1 MNFKDQIQEML
12 KSLSGEANKVITKEK
27 LTRWVG
33 SVSKIVGLMIES
45 KIPGAMIGELCEI
58 VTDNGDRR
66 MAEVVGFRGDTCILL
81 LLGAG
86 GGLHQGSKVYPTGK
100 TLQAPV
106 GNAMLGRIIDS
117 LGNPLDGKP
126 LTGIKEW
133 RGIDADPPEAFGRPR
148 IDEVFA
154 TGVRAIDS
162 VLTLGVGQRVGLF
175 AGSGVGKSTL
185 MGMIARYSDSEVN
198 VIALVGERGRE
209 VQDFIEESLGEEGMK
224 KSVVIIATSDQP
236 AMFRLKCMFTATTI
250 AEYFR
255 DQGKKVMLMADSV
268 TRLAMA
274 GREVGLSIGEPPTM
288 KGYTPSV
295 FSILPRILER
305 AGRSKKGSITA
316 IYSTLVDGDDFNEP
330 IADAVRGILDGH
342 IVLSRDIAARNH
354 FPAINILSSVSRLF
368 TELADKDHQRAA
380 GDFRN
385 NMAMYQK
392 SEDLITIGAYNKGT
406 DQRLDRAIDLQD
418 SINSFLIQGTHGPT
432 PYKETVKRLRQII
445 GT

>member
-1 MNFKDQIQEML
+1 
-12 KSLSGEANKVITKEK
+12 
-27 LTRWVG
+27 
-33 SVSKIVGLMIES
+33 
-45 KIPGAMIGELCEI
+45 
-58 VTDNGDRR
+58 
-66 MAEVVGFRGDTCILL
+66 
-81 LLGAG
+81 
-86 GGLHQGSKVYPTGK
+86 
-100 TLQAPV
+100 
-106 GNAMLGRIIDS
+106 
-117 LGNPLDGKP
+117 
-126 LTGIKEW
+126 
-133 RGIDADPPEAFGRPR
+133 
-148 IDEVFA
+148 
-154 TGVRAIDS
+154 
-162 VLTLGVGQRVGLF
+162 
-175 AGSGVGKSTL
+175 
-185 MGMIARYSDSEVN
+185 
-198 VIALVGERGRE
+198 
-209 VQDFIEESLGEEGMK
+209 
-224 KSVVIIATSDQP
+224 
-236 AMFRLKCMFTATTI
+236 
-250 AEYFR
+250 
-255 DQGKKVMLMADSV
+255 
-268 TRLAMA
+268 MA

-418 SINSFLIQGTHGPT
+418 SIKSFLIQGTHEPT